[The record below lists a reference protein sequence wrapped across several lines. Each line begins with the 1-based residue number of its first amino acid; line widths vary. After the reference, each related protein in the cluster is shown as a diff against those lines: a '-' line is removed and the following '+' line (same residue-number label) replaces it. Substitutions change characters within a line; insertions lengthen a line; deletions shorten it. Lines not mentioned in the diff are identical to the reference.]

1 MRCCRISLYI
11 SEKYIGVGTGSRN
24 YRHSAMDAFFFSFFF
39 GGPNNICLPVLDSC
53 NHGYI
58 SKDGDGYIS
67 K

>member
-1 MRCCRISLYI
+1 
-11 SEKYIGVGTGSRN
+11 
-24 YRHSAMDAFFFSFFF
+24 MDAFFFLFFF